1 MLYGMTT
8 SSPIFGLRREIDR
21 LFEDTFTRDGN
32 NWTPAVDIK
41 ENDTDIRIDLELP
54 GLRPEDVEV
63 TAENGLLCIRGEKRS
78 ERKEGDDGRY
88 HVVERSYGTF
98 MRTFTLPQGVDET
111 QIQADFNDGVLSIR
125 IPKAALPQPRRIQ
138 VSGNQERQQ
147 ASVGSGNVSTSNQ
160 QRQQSAVGAGNASAS
175 NQQSTGQQSTGQESS
190 QQTTGQQSGGQSG
203 GQPSGSQQSGE
214 KNTGRQSAPSTRR
227 EREQE
232 QVSAQGAQR
241 NR

>member
-1 MLYGMTT
+1 MLYSMTT

-41 ENDTDIRIDLELP
+41 ESDNDIRIDLELP
-54 GLRPEDVEV
+54 GLRPEDVEI
-63 TAENGLLCIRGEKRS
+63 TAENGLLTIRGEKRS
-78 ERKEGDDGRY
+78 ERKEGEEGRF

-98 MRTFTLPQGVDET
+98 MRTFTLPQGVDEN
-111 QIQADFNDGVLSIR
+111 QIQAEFSDGVLSVR
-125 IPKAALPQPRRIQ
+125 IPKAALPQPKRIQ
-138 VSGNQERQQ
+138 ISGTQERQQ

-160 QRQQSAVGAGNASAS
+160 ERQQSAVGAGNASTS
-175 NQQSTGQQSTGQESS
+175 NQQATGQSTGQQSTS
-190 QQTTGQQSGGQSG
+190 QTAGQQSGGQ
-203 GQPSGSQQSGE
+203 QSGE
-214 KNTGRQSAPSTRR
+214 RSSGRQSSSTSRR

-232 QVSAQGAQR
+232 QMSAQNAER